1 MTAGNGNGT
10 RDVTDV
16 MLPPPPGP
24 GDAPADATDP
34 TAARLAEVRARRAAI
49 DDARAR
55 AEAAREATA
64 RLEREERALA
74 DAEALAAA
82 EAQHGPEG
90 KRIRAIETPMGLII
104 VRRAGN
110 ASFRRFMDSAK
121 ATTDEAER
129 LVRPCVVYPS
139 RTEFDAILD
148 EYPALW
154 IRLAGAITKLAG
166 HRAEEL
172 AEK

>member
-1 MTAGNGNGT
+1 MTGNGT
-10 RDVTDV
+10 HDV
-16 MLPPPPGP
+16 MLPPP
-24 GDAPADATDP
+24 GDPVPDP
-34 TAARLAEVRARRAAI
+34 NAVRLAEVRAKRAAI
-49 DDARAR
+49 DEARAR
-55 AEAAREATA
+55 LEAERESAA

-74 DAEALAAA
+74 DAEALNAA
-82 EAQHGPEG
+82 ELQYGPEG

-104 VRRAGN
+104 VKRAGN
-110 ASFRRFMDSAK
+110 ASFRRFMDSNK

-129 LVRPCVVYPS
+129 LVRPCVVHPS

-154 IRLAGAITKLAG
+154 IRLAGAITRLAG